1 MEQEFSQFSEFR
13 ESDKPLKHE
22 EIAGFEPFYYNDK
35 YFCVRTVNDSGS
47 FFH

>member
-22 EIAGFEPFYYNDK
+22 EIAGLNPFTIMTNI
-35 YFCVRTVNDSGS
+35 FVLEL
-47 FFH
+47 